1 MSRMS
6 RILAGLFLALLGAV
20 PAVAQNIVSDPG
32 FENATLSPWTL
43 PATPKV
49 LFPWAVG
56 NAATSGNTGASLG
69 LTPHSGSNF
78 AYTGCANGNQAQPCV
93 VIGAASANSLAQ
105 TLTTVAGNSYEVSVW
120 VQNVVVNIA
129 PAELLVTWGG
139 ATAMDIVN
147 PLTSTSQIFFPGNA
161 PDWIKYGTVVT
172 AASGSTAIV
181 FYGRQ
186 DPWYFAIDDVNVSP
200 LVLGK
205 VIIDNGVGGGI
216 ANDGI
221 QNGSE
226 PGHAGVTVSLTNCAG
241 TTYSSAITGGNGS
254 FSLSTASVPAGF
266 SGSACVVESLLS
278 GYVAVSS
285 NPGVTG
291 GAYTAATQTLKFTLN
306 ATSKLTGIVF
316 GDVPQSTLS
325 STGTQQ
331 VSAGQ
336 IAIYPHTY
344 TAGDNA
350 NVVFTTSNAP
360 TPVTA
365 NWTNVLYFDTA
376 CSGTLTA
383 SDPVI
388 SAPIAVTAGQSICL
402 LDKVMSPAGAAPGML
417 DIATVTATETYTPA
431 PTNGAIVHALTRTD
445 TTTITPSDL
454 TLLKQVRN
462 VATCPSSAADIA
474 AFATSNQANPGSFV
488 EYQITFSNTTASPLT
503 SISINDAVP
512 AFTLFQSAQCATLP
526 AGEASC
532 AVTQAPALNATS
544 GAILWVLTDS
554 PTTPIGMKSGASGT
568 VRYCVKVAQ

>member
-6 RILAGLFLALLGAV
+6 RILAGLFLALSGAV
-20 PAVAQNIVSDPG
+20 PAIAQNIVSDPS

-43 PATPKV
+43 PANPKV

-56 NAATSGNTGASLG
+56 NAATTGNTGASLG
-69 LTPHSGSNF
+69 LTPHSGNNF
-78 AYTGCANGNQAQPCV
+78 AYTGCANGNQAQACV
-93 VIGAASANSLAQ
+93 VNGAASANSLTQ
-105 TLTTVAGNSYEVSVW
+105 TLTTVAGNSYELSVF

-139 ATAMDIVN
+139 ATAMDLVN
-147 PLTSTSQIFFPGNA
+147 PLASTSQIFFPGNA
-161 PDWIKYGTVVT
+161 PDWIKYGTIVT

-200 LVLGK
+200 LILGK
-205 VIIDNGVGGGI
+205 VIIDTGVGGGI

-226 PGHAGVTVSLTNCAG
+226 AGHTGVTVSLTNCAG
-241 TTYSSAITGGNGS
+241 TTYSSAITGGSGN

-266 SGSACVVESLLS
+266 SGSVCVTETLPS
-278 GYVAVSS
+278 GYAAVSS
-285 NPGVTG
+285 NPGATG
-291 GAYTAATQTLKFTLN
+291 GSYTAASQTLKLTLN
-306 ATSKLTGIVF
+306 SASRLTGIVF
-316 GDVPQSTLS
+316 GEVPQSTLS
-325 STGTQQ
+325 ATGTQQ

-350 NVVFTTSNAP
+350 NVVFSTSNAP
-360 TPVTA
+360 TPVAA
-365 NWTNVLYFDTA
+365 NWTNVLYLDTT

-388 SAPIAVTAGQSICL
+388 SAQIAVTAGQSICL
-402 LDKVMSPAGAAPGML
+402 LDKVMSPAGASPGML

-431 PTNGAIVHALTRTD
+431 PTIGAIVHALTRTD

-462 VATCPSSAADIA
+462 VATCPSTAADVA

-488 EYQITFSNTTASPLT
+488 EYQITFSNTTTSPLT

-512 AFTLFQSAQCATLP
+512 AFTLFQNAQCAALP

-532 AVTQAPALNATS
+532 TVTQAPALNATS
-544 GAILWVLTDS
+544 GAILWALTDS
-554 PTTPIGMKSGASGT
+554 AVAPIGMKSGASGT